1 MTTGFTKRKGM
12 EKEINIYK
20 PYLKVSVEYKG
31 GKTLNE
37 IQNIDKPIYK
47 LSSNENLLGS
57 SPLALAAI
65 MGNIENL
72 NSYPDRTPQR
82 LQNKLSE
89 FYQGELSPNQ
99 FICGPSGSEVLELII
114 RAFMGEGLECLISNP
129 AFLVYQM
136 FSEKQGG
143 IVKDIPLKEPD
154 FGLDVDGLLNA
165 ITDKTRILFLTSPN
179 NPTGSYIPEKELDRI
194 VDSVPDHVIVVID
207 EVYFQFADAHDF
219 CRPLKY
225 VKQGKNV
232 VGINSFSKA
241 YGLAGLRMGYA
252 YTTEKIADY
261 VRQLSKPFL
270 VNLLG
275 LEAAIAALD
284 DDQFIQETVELVQK
298 EKQKI
303 YNAFDRLKLHYWKT
317 QGNFILTKPK
327 MDASDFEDKMFQ
339 EGIMVRPVANFG
351 APGCVRITI
360 GTAEANDAMIAAL
373 ETIMK

>member
-1 MTTGFTKRKGM
+1 MGKD
-12 EKEINIYK
+12 INIFK

-37 IQNIDKPIYK
+37 ISNIEKPIYK

-89 FYQGELSPNQ
+89 FYKGELTPSQ

-143 IVKDIPLKEPD
+143 VVVDVPLDQTNFDLDI
-154 FGLDVDGLLNA
+154 DGLLSA
-165 ITDKTRILFLTSPN
+165 VTDKTRILFLTSPN
-179 NPTGSYIPEKELDRI
+179 NPTGSYIPEKDLDRI
-194 VDSVPDHVIVVID
+194 VNEVPDHVIVVID
-207 EVYFQFADAHDF
+207 EVYFQFADAPDF

-252 YTTEKIADY
+252 YTTEKIANY

-270 VNLLG
+270 LNLLG
-275 LEAAIAALD
+275 LEAAMAALD
-284 DDQFIQETVELVQK
+284 DDKFIQETVGLVLA

-303 YNAFDRLKLHYWKT
+303 YDAFDRLKLHYWKT
-317 QGNFILTKPK
+317 QGNFILTKPP
-327 MDASDFEDKMFQ
+327 MEAVEFENKMFQ

-360 GTAEANDAMIAAL
+360 GTEEANDAMIAAL